1 MEKAVQWSSYIYF
14 HLSSMFMSMKLTVV
28 WIFFN
33 DHSFAV
39 VFFLLAALQFRAYVV
54 LLLSRSLRGEQEK
67 PVRDKIRTLSFYSC
81 QVYL

>member
-33 DHSFAV
+33 DHSFAE
-39 VFFLLAALQFRAYVV
+39 VFFLLAALQFKAYDV
-54 LLLSRSLRGEQEK
+54 LLLLRSLRAGE
-67 PVRDKIRTLSFYSC
+67 PC
-81 QVYL
+81 P